1 MFLKTADYYDRFFED
16 ENDKSVSR
24 VIKVNTF
31 VSSDVANVRMHVN
44 QNYFESIQG
53 HKWTDQF

>member
-44 QNYFESIQG
+44 QNCFESIQG
-53 HKWTDQF
+53 HKWTD